1 LKQVFY
7 FVYNSFMRII
17 GVDPGL
23 NITGFGVVD
32 VSGDKVKVIDAGSIE
47 PKSKDR
53 FELRIHK
60 VHNLLEK
67 LICEHKPQVLVLEK
81 LYAHDKFPMTVSIL
95 GHVRGVICLAAAQQ
109 EIELVELS
117 VKRVRKAL
125 MGNGNATKPQV
136 QAFVKR
142 LLKLEKTEM
151 LLDTS
156 DALALALGHA
166 HMLRYKLI

>member
-1 LKQVFY
+1 
-7 FVYNSFMRII
+7 MRIQ

-32 VSGDKVKVIDAGSIE
+32 VLTGGQVKVIDAGSIE
-47 PKSKDR
+47 PKSKDL
-53 FELRIHK
+53 FELRIQK
-60 VHNLLEK
+60 VHSLLEK
-67 LICEHKPQVLVLEK
+67 IVIQHKPDVLVLEK
-81 LYAHDKFPMTVSIL
+81 LYAHHKHPMTSSIL
-95 GHVRGVICLAAAQQ
+95 GHARGVICLVAAQQ
-109 EIELVELS
+109 KIELVELP

-125 MGNGNATKPQV
+125 MGNGNASKPQV

-142 LLKLEKTEM
+142 LLKMETADM